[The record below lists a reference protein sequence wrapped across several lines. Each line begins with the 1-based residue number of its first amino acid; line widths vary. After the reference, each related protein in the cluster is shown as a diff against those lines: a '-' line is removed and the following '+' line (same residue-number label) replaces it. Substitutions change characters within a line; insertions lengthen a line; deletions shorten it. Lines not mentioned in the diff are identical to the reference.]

1 MGFHWRVARKNFFSP
16 IKEAL
21 PSVYDYFNNNSVD
34 LLDII
39 PGISLT
45 KDDFI
50 SSTPVYTMGV
60 LEKAGIIRSDL
71 DDQLFKD
78 SFAYAEDVQKIPRK
92 INNPEVKEA
101 VKNKITNLNY
111 SGYIPVTELFDQGDD
126 YYLTQAQRSEIY
138 ELSTRTFKN
147 FPNVVKQVIFGADD
161 IAPRIVFELNGNE
174 GILEYDGKHW
184 NASSWNEEHQAFYDV
199 PLNPD
204 QRKRIINEI
213 VPKKLQEYLVSE
225 KFKKDRVKDVID
237 RNSREVAKW
246 YLENFNV
253 SDINEYWI
261 NEEKTHS
268 SFVEFL
274 LNHPDIKLS
283 NSTNTEP
290 SSKEES
296 YVKKIINDGEIDPLS
311 LGIDEDFDI
320 PTRKVTGN
328 ISEVVTPEEIQWF
341 RNNGIITRRILNRR
355 TSNGRSNRGV

>member
-1 MGFHWRVARKNFFSP
+1 MYKR
-16 IKEAL
+16 
-21 PSVYDYFNNNSVD
+21 
-34 LLDII
+34 
-39 PGISLT
+39 
-45 KDDFI
+45 
-50 SSTPVYTMGV
+50 
-60 LEKAGIIRSDL
+60 
-71 DDQLFKD
+71 Q
-78 SFAYAEDVQKIPRK
+78 
-92 INNPEVKEA
+92 
-101 VKNKITNLNY
+101 
-111 SGYIPVTELFDQGDD
+111 
-126 YYLTQAQRSEIY
+126 
-138 ELSTRTFKN
+138 
-147 FPNVVKQVIFGADD
+147 
-161 IAPRIVFELNGNE
+161 
-174 GILEYDGKHW
+174 GILKYDGKRW

-204 QRKRIINEI
+204 QRKRIVNEI

-225 KFKKDRVKDVID
+225 KFKKDKVKDITD

-261 NEEKTHS
+261 DEEKTHS

-341 RNNGIITRRILNRR
+341 RNKLGLPEDSLHIVEDAIALGGNEYAMGLVRKDSTILWKGAERGTLYHEAFHRVSLLTISPKERKKIYEFYRNRTGFVGSDKQVEEALAEDFRQYMLNKVDPELNLLKRAWKAIKNFISKWVWRTDTSIDNIFNRIASGYYNLSLIHISEPTRR
-355 TSNGRSNRGV
+355 S